1 MSRKVTVRTR
11 VFKQAGAL
19 GAGTVVGGLL
29 AYVFFAMATRTLGA
43 DDAAPV
49 SVLWTYW
56 TMAAAILT
64 FPLQHWTI
72 RLLTRGAEG
81 VVARSRGR
89 IWAGTA
95 VVSAFTALL
104 AYLARNVLFR
114 DTTLAYPAMV
124 AGITAGAAL
133 SGLVRGALAGRGR
146 FAATGLS
153 LATENFLRVVLGVVV
168 ALAGGG
174 AVAFG
179 LVLVLGSFSGFFWP
193 WSLRFDAR
201 DTAASD
207 SISSPLA
214 LASGLAAGSLIA
226 QVVLTGGPVA
236 LAALGG
242 TPRQVTSLF
251 AALAVWRAPYLVTL
265 GVTPRLTPA
274 LTRMTM
280 AGDERHLKSARK
292 WILLAVLGASIV
304 AFLAGATVISPL
316 LRAVFG
322 PDVAL
327 DWKTAALIGVAT
339 VVAVGNLVLLLLMLA
354 AGTSRPVN
362 RAWIIAAAGVAVI
375 LVAAPLRPLDGVVA
389 AFVAAQLI
397 AFTLLLASPI
407 HCRPGAAAQ
416 EVGDA
421 TSQMPLGT

>member
-1 MSRKVTVRTR
+1 VRTR
-11 VFKQAGAL
+11 LFRQTGAL

-29 AYVFFAMATRTLGA
+29 AYAFFAMATRSLGA
-43 DDAAPV
+43 SAAAPV

-81 VVARSRGR
+81 TLARSRGR
-89 IWAGTA
+89 IWIGAA
-95 VVSAFTALL
+95 VLSVFSALL
-104 AYLARNVLFR
+104 AYLARDLLFH
-114 DTTLAYPAMV
+114 DPTVAYPAMV
-124 AGITAGAAL
+124 AGITAGATL

-153 LATENFLRVVLGVVV
+153 MATENLLRVALGVVV

-179 LVLVLGSFSGFFWP
+179 IVLVLGSFSAFFWP
-193 WSLRFDAR
+193 SSLRFDAQG
-201 DTAASD
+201 TVAAE

-226 QVVLTGGPVA
+226 QIVLTGGPVA

-251 AALAVWRAPYLVTL
+251 AALAVWRAPYLAVL

-274 LTRMTM
+274 LTRMTLT
-280 AGDERHLKSARK
+280 GDERRLRSARR
-292 WILLAVLGASIV
+292 WILLAVVGAAGA
-304 AFLAGATVISPL
+304 AFLAGATFVPPL

-322 PDVAL
+322 SDVVL
-327 DWKTAALIGVAT
+327 DRIPSALIGVGTAA
-339 VVAVGNLVLLLLMLA
+339 AVGNLVLLLVMLA
-354 AGTSRPVN
+354 LGTSRPVN
-362 RAWIIAAAGVAVI
+362 RAWLIAAAVVGAI
-375 LVAAPLRPLDGVVA
+375 LVAVPLEPLDRVVT
-389 AFVAAQLI
+389 AFVAAQLT
-397 AFTLLLASPI
+397 AFALLAVTRI
-407 HCRPGAAAQ
+407 RGQPGPAAQ
-416 EVGDA
+416 DAGEA

>member
-1 MSRKVTVRTR
+1 VRTR
-11 VFKQAGAL
+11 LFRQTGAL

-29 AYVFFAMATRTLGA
+29 AYAFFAMATRSLGA
-43 DDAAPV
+43 SAAAPV

-81 VVARSRGR
+81 TLARSRGR
-89 IWAGTA
+89 IWIGAA
-95 VVSAFTALL
+95 VLSVFSALL
-104 AYLARNVLFR
+104 AYLARDLLFH
-114 DTTLAYPAMV
+114 DPTVAYPAMV
-124 AGITAGAAL
+124 AGITAGATL

-153 LATENFLRVVLGVVV
+153 MATENLLRVALGVVV

-179 LVLVLGSFSGFFWP
+179 IVLVLGSFSAFFWP
-193 WSLRFDAR
+193 SSLRFDAQG
-201 DTAASD
+201 TVAAE

-226 QVVLTGGPVA
+226 QIVLTGGPVA
-236 LAALGG
+236 LATLGG

-251 AALAVWRAPYLVTL
+251 AALAVWRAPYLAVL

-274 LTRMTM
+274 LTRMTLT
-280 AGDERHLKSARK
+280 GDERRLRRARR
-292 WILLAVLGASIV
+292 WILLAVVGAAGA
-304 AFLAGATVISPL
+304 AFLAGATFVPPL

-322 PDVAL
+322 SDVVL
-327 DWKTAALIGVAT
+327 DRIPSALIGVGTAA
-339 VVAVGNLVLLLLMLA
+339 AVGNLVLLLVMLA
-354 AGTSRPVN
+354 LGTSRPVN
-362 RAWIIAAAGVAVI
+362 RAWLIAAAVVGAI
-375 LVAAPLRPLDGVVA
+375 LVAVPLEPLDRVVT
-389 AFVAAQLI
+389 AFVAAQLT
-397 AFTLLLASPI
+397 AFALLAVTRI
-407 HCRPGAAAQ
+407 RGQPGPAAQ
-416 EVGDA
+416 DAGEA

>member
-1 MSRKVTVRTR
+1 VRTR
-11 VFKQAGAL
+11 LFKQTGAL
-19 GAGTVVGGLL
+19 GAGTVVGGVL
-29 AYVFFAMATRTLGA
+29 AYAFFAMATRTLGA
-43 DDAAPV
+43 SAAAPV

-72 RLLTRGAEG
+72 RQLTRGAEG
-81 VVARSRGR
+81 TLARSRGR
-89 IWAGTA
+89 IWIGAA
-95 VVSAFTALL
+95 VLSVISALL
-104 AYLARNVLFR
+104 AYLARDLLFR
-114 DTTLAYPAMV
+114 DPTVAFPAMV
-124 AGITAGAAL
+124 AGITAGATL

-153 LATENFLRVVLGVVV
+153 MATENLVRVALGVVV

-179 LVLVLGSFSGFFWP
+179 LVLVLGSFSAFFWP
-193 WSLRFDAR
+193 SSLRFDAGG
-201 DTAASD
+201 TAAAD

-226 QVVLTGGPVA
+226 QIVLTGGPVA

-251 AALAVWRAPYLVTL
+251 AALAVWRAPYLAVL

-274 LTRMTM
+274 LTRMTLT
-280 AGDERHLKSARK
+280 DDDRRLRSARR
-292 WILLAVLGASIV
+292 WIVLSVVGAAGA
-304 AFLAGATVISPL
+304 AFLAGATFVQPL

-322 PDVAL
+322 SDVVL
-327 DWKTAALIGVAT
+327 DRIPSALIGVGTAA
-339 VVAVGNLVLLLLMLA
+339 AVGNLVLLLVMLA
-354 AGTSRPVN
+354 VGTSRPVN
-362 RAWIIAAAGVAVI
+362 RAWLIAAAVVGAV
-375 LVAAPLRPLDGVVA
+375 LMAAPLEPLDRVVT
-389 AFVAAQLI
+389 AFVAAQLT
-397 AFTLLLASPI
+397 AFVVLAVARL
-407 HCRPGAAAQ
+407 HGEPGPAALDAG
-416 EVGDA
+416 EA

>member
-1 MSRKVTVRTR
+1 VRTR
-11 VFKQAGAL
+11 LFKQTGAL

-29 AYVFFAMATRTLGA
+29 AYAFFAMATRTLGA
-43 DDAAPV
+43 SAAAPV

-81 VVARSRGR
+81 TLARSRGR
-89 IWAGTA
+89 IWIGAA
-95 VVSAFTALL
+95 VLSVFSALL
-104 AYLARNVLFR
+104 AYLARDLLFH
-114 DTTLAYPAMV
+114 DPTVAYPAMV
-124 AGITAGAAL
+124 AGITAGATL

-153 LATENFLRVVLGVVV
+153 MATENLLRVALGVVV

-179 LVLVLGSFSGFFWP
+179 LVLVLGSFSAFFWP
-193 WSLRFDAR
+193 SSLRFDAQG
-201 DTAASD
+201 TVAAE

-226 QVVLTGGPVA
+226 QIVLTGGPVA

-251 AALAVWRAPYLVTL
+251 AALAVWRAPYLAVL

-274 LTRMTM
+274 LTRMTLT
-280 AGDERHLKSARK
+280 GDERRLRSARR
-292 WILLAVLGASIV
+292 WILLAVVGAAGA
-304 AFLAGATVISPL
+304 AFLAGATFVLPL

-322 PDVAL
+322 SDVVL
-327 DWKTAALIGVAT
+327 DRIPSALIGVGTAA
-339 VVAVGNLVLLLLMLA
+339 AVGNLVLLLVMLA
-354 AGTSRPVN
+354 LGTSRPVN
-362 RAWIIAAAGVAVI
+362 RAWLIAAAVVGAI
-375 LVAAPLRPLDGVVA
+375 LVAVPLKPLDRVVT
-389 AFVAAQLI
+389 AFVAAQLT
-397 AFTLLLASPI
+397 AFVLLAVT
-407 HCRPGAAAQ
+407 RMRGQPGPAAQ
-416 EVGDA
+416 DAGEA

>member
-1 MSRKVTVRTR
+1 VRTR
-11 VFKQAGAL
+11 LFKQTGAL

-29 AYVFFAMATRTLGA
+29 AYAFFAMATRSLGA
-43 DDAAPV
+43 SAAAPV

-81 VVARSRGR
+81 TLARSRAR
-89 IWAGTA
+89 IWIGAA
-95 VVSAFTALL
+95 VLSVFSALL
-104 AYLARNVLFR
+104 AYLARDLLFH
-114 DTTLAYPAMV
+114 DPTVAYPAMV
-124 AGITAGAAL
+124 AGITAGATL

-153 LATENFLRVVLGVVV
+153 MATENLLRVALGVVV

-179 LVLVLGSFSGFFWP
+179 LVLVLGSFSAFFWP
-193 WSLRFDAR
+193 SSLRFDAQG
-201 DTAASD
+201 TVAAE

-226 QVVLTGGPVA
+226 QIVLTGGPVA

-251 AALAVWRAPYLVTL
+251 AALAVWRAPYLAVL

-274 LTRMTM
+274 LTRMTLT
-280 AGDERHLKSARK
+280 GDERRLRSARR
-292 WILLAVLGASIV
+292 WILLAVVGAAGA
-304 AFLAGATVISPL
+304 AFLGGATFVLPL

-322 PDVAL
+322 SDVVL
-327 DWKTAALIGVAT
+327 DRIPSALIGVGTAA
-339 VVAVGNLVLLLLMLA
+339 AVGNLVLLLVMLA
-354 AGTSRPVN
+354 LGTSRPVN
-362 RAWIIAAAGVAVI
+362 RAWLIAAAVVGAI
-375 LVAAPLRPLDGVVA
+375 LVAVPLEPLDRVVT
-389 AFVAAQLI
+389 AFVAAQLT
-397 AFTLLLASPI
+397 AFALLAVA
-407 HCRPGAAAQ
+407 RMRGQPGPAAQ
-416 EVGDA
+416 DAGEA

>member
-1 MSRKVTVRTR
+1 MRTR
-11 VFKQAGAL
+11 LFKQTGAL

-29 AYVFFAMATRTLGA
+29 AYAFFAMATRTLGA
-43 DDAAPV
+43 SAAAPV

-81 VVARSRGR
+81 TLARSRGR
-89 IWAGTA
+89 IWIGAA
-95 VVSAFTALL
+95 VLSVFSALL
-104 AYLARNVLFR
+104 AYLARDPLFH
-114 DTTLAYPAMV
+114 DPTVAYPAMV
-124 AGITAGAAL
+124 AGITAGATL

-153 LATENFLRVVLGVVV
+153 MATENLLRVALGVVV
-168 ALAGGG
+168 AVAGGG

-193 WSLRFDAR
+193 SSLRFDTRGA
-201 DTAASD
+201 AASE

-226 QVVLTGGPVA
+226 QIVLTGGPVA

-251 AALAVWRAPYLVTL
+251 AALAVWRAPYLAVL
-265 GVTPRLTPA
+265 GVSPRLTPA
-274 LTRMTM
+274 LTRMTLT
-280 AGDERHLKSARK
+280 GDEQRLRSARR
-292 WILLAVLGASIV
+292 WILLAVLGAAGA
-304 AFLAGATVISPL
+304 AFLAGATVVQPL

-322 PDVAL
+322 PDVVL
-327 DWKTAALIGVAT
+327 DSIASALIGVGTAA
-339 VVAVGNLVLLLLMLA
+339 AVGNLVLLLVMLA
-354 AGTSRPVN
+354 VGTSRPVN
-362 RAWIIAAAGVAVI
+362 RAWLIAAAVVGAI
-375 LVAAPLRPLDGVVA
+375 LVAVPLSPLDRVVT
-389 AFVAAQLI
+389 AFVAAQLT
-397 AFTLLLASPI
+397 AFALLAAA
-407 HCRPGAAAQ
+407 RLRGQPGPAAQ
-416 EVGDA
+416 DSGEA

>member
-1 MSRKVTVRTR
+1 VRTR
-11 VFKQAGAL
+11 LFRQTGAL

-29 AYVFFAMATRTLGA
+29 AYAFFAMATRSLGA
-43 DDAAPV
+43 SAAAPV

-81 VVARSRGR
+81 TLARSRGR
-89 IWAGTA
+89 IWIGAA
-95 VVSAFTALL
+95 VLSVFSALL
-104 AYLARNVLFR
+104 AYLARDLLFH
-114 DTTLAYPAMV
+114 DPTVAYPAMV
-124 AGITAGAAL
+124 AGITAGATL

-153 LATENFLRVVLGVVV
+153 MASENLLRVALGVVV

-179 LVLVLGSFSGFFWP
+179 IVLVLGSFSAFFWP
-193 WSLRFDAR
+193 SSLRFDAQG
-201 DTAASD
+201 TVAAE

-226 QVVLTGGPVA
+226 QIVLTGGPVA

-251 AALAVWRAPYLVTL
+251 AALAVWRAPYLAVL

-274 LTRMTM
+274 LTRMTLT
-280 AGDERHLKSARK
+280 GDERRLRSARR
-292 WILLAVLGASIV
+292 WILLAVVGAAGA
-304 AFLAGATVISPL
+304 AFLAGATFVPPL

-322 PDVAL
+322 SDVVL
-327 DWKTAALIGVAT
+327 DRIPSALIGVGTAA
-339 VVAVGNLVLLLLMLA
+339 AVGNLVLLLVMLA
-354 AGTSRPVN
+354 LGTSRPVN
-362 RAWIIAAAGVAVI
+362 RAWLIAAAVVGAI
-375 LVAAPLRPLDGVVA
+375 LVAVPLEPLDRVVT
-389 AFVAAQLI
+389 AFVAAQLT
-397 AFTLLLASPI
+397 AFALLAVTRI
-407 HCRPGAAAQ
+407 RGQPGPAAQ
-416 EVGDA
+416 DAGEA